1 MTSSPRMAAPLT
13 AARRATPLARRAHQ
27 AARKSAAAYLAT
39 QVVRSPWAAMADRK
53 ARTSASATSGA
64 MP

>member
-1 MTSSPRMAAPLT
+1 MGSPPRMAAPVI
-13 AARRATPLARRAHQ
+13 AARRATRTARSAHH
-27 AARKSAAAYLAT
+27 AARNDVASYLAT

-53 ARTSASATSGA
+53 ARTSASAPSGA